1 VGSPTLSKL
10 TASYGM
16 VSLADEAALT
26 LHLGGTDESVPF
38 QNR

>member
-1 VGSPTLSKL
+1 
-10 TASYGM
+10 M
-16 VSLADEAALT
+16 VSLADQAALT